1 MKISMAG
8 GQKGGAATGNLI
20 TVSGHFATLT
30 SRRSRCFAFGTS
42 PGILRTCT
50 YNACSLRVVTQ
61 QHYST
66 ASFSDWTDEKGPLQ
80 ACIILQT
87 IQPRQPQQTRLSVK
101 GGRFVFQQVDS
112 CAIEPQVRG
121 RCRLFRLLQ
130 CTISLQVYS
139 ATHTF
144 RVDLLDPVSYEHQ
157 HARSR
162 RRGSR

>member
-1 MKISMAG
+1 MAG

-20 TVSGHFATLT
+20 TISGHFATLT

-66 ASFSDWTDEKGPLQ
+66 ASFSDWTNEKGPLQ
-80 ACIILQT
+80 ARIILPT

-101 GGRFVFQQVDS
+101 CGRFVFSRSIAARLSLRCVADADCSVCSHVSFRFKFTQQHT
-112 CAIEPQVRG
+112 
-121 RCRLFRLLQ
+121 LFSHRP
-130 CTISLQVYS
+130 S
-139 ATHTF
+139 
-144 RVDLLDPVSYEHQ
+144 
-157 HARSR
+157 RS
-162 RRGSR
+162 SVI